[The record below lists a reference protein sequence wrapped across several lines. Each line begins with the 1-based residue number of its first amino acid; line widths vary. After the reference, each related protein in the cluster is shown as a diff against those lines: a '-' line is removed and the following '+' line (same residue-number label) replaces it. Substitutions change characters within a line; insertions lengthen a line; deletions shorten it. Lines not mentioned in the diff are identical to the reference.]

1 MTAHGH
7 QWFEGYLGMQ
17 AMARDAGEE
26 SGNDGELAALADEA
40 DMPLDQ
46 LMALYGY
53 VQGGDEPEEK
63 AAQLEG
69 QSSAEE
75 KQPGKQSAA
84 VEQPEASA
92 PAAVPM
98 DVDSDDGNAADPEAA
113 EEKPGRDLADLM
125 DKGTRY
131 LTNALSVCLVLPGA
145 SAACQLQV

>member
-1 MTAHGH
+1 
-7 QWFEGYLGMQ
+7 MQ

-53 VQGGDEPEEK
+53 VQGGDEPEEEAGQPK
-63 AAQLEG
+63 G

-75 KQPGKQSAA
+75 KQPGKQSDAG
-84 VEQPEASA
+84 EQPEGSS

-98 DVDSDDGNAADPEAA
+98 DVDSDEGDAADPDAA
-113 EEKPGRDLADLM
+113 EEKPGKDLADLM
-125 DKGTRY
+125 DKGEI
-131 LTNALSVCLVLPGA
+131 ACLHSPQAVHNINHP
-145 SAACQLQV
+145 